1 MLNTVVF
8 LALAAALVLAPLAAS
23 ASQSRYKFD
32 YIPKRSDTYRN
43 RIGHMENLSKQRAR
57 ASADYM
63 RRHHLSLF

>member
-43 RIGHMENLSKQRAR
+43 YIGHMENLSKQRAR
-57 ASADYM
+57 A
-63 RRHHLSLF
+63 